1 MRWFILASTYTD
13 RCKQHKISMF
23 RILRA
28 AFCALFK
35 LNVMSPTLSKP
46 RITLWPADDSTCF
59 YMAEIFRNGCKIN
72 CKHNSIHD
80 DWLVWLAVFGLAQ
93 WNLETRSPQFYRFCL
108 WSVQRESSRM
118 DPLITQWLPP
128 TLVLIMNISVYSTG
142 FQGFSASY
150 RKWTPCYHME
160 IWLTE
165 GYTETDSYLIRKPTN
180 HQQFGSSVS
189 TILQY

>member
-1 MRWFILASTYTD
+1 
-13 RCKQHKISMF
+13 MF

-28 AFCALFK
+28 AFCALVK

-46 RITLWPADDSTCF
+46 RTTLWPADESTCF

-72 CKHNSIHD
+72 CKHNSAS
-80 DWLVWLAVFGLAQ
+80 WRLACVIGCFWARSVKSGDQVTSVLPFLP
-93 WNLETRSPQFYRFCL
+93 LECPA
-108 WSVQRESSRM
+108 REQPHGSTHH
-118 DPLITQWLPP
+118 PVITP